1 MLTRHDDTYP
11 HNGFSRGGR
20 RVPAAPRAR
29 GVLFSL
35 LAALLLG
42 SSVQPLA
49 AGAVPETDR
58 PCDVGVF
65 CAWSET
71 DYAGNEHSFDL
82 RSTNMEECVRLH
94 GNIEARSFANRMD
107 RPVTVYQD
115 ARCATS
121 ADFSTYPGGS
131 FVPRAPYVVRAIKV
145 WTH

>member
-1 MLTRHDDTYP
+1 MLTRDNGTYP
-11 HNGFSRGGR
+11 HHGFPRGGFRVPVVPRVR
-20 RVPAAPRAR
+20 RV
-29 GVLFSL
+29 LFPL

-42 SSVQPLA
+42 GSVQPLA
-49 AGAVPETDR
+49 AGAVPGTDR

-71 DYAGNEHSFDL
+71 DYAGNEHSSDL
-82 RSTNMEECVRLH
+82 RGTNMEECVRLN
-94 GNIEARSFANRMD
+94 GDIEARSFVNRMD